1 MEVVIEL
8 GREDKNIN
16 PFIEPLGE
24 ARRGKWRRSNLP
36 LSNLADAEVAGLPSL
51 PGYKVAVD
59 LVARKIRVFDPLE
72 KDSNRPQ
79 VESAL
84 RKFFKRRLEIE
95 PEIVTT
101 DQPLATLDRWLA
113 WMHRLVEA
121 GNAKVVGGKIPDE
134 IKHRVADERNADA
147 KRAGLPEE
155 VAN

>member
-8 GREDKNIN
+8 GRDNKNIN

-36 LSNLADAEVAGLPSL
+36 VANLADAEVAGLPNL

-72 KDSNRPQ
+72 KESNRRDI
-79 VESAL
+79 ESSL

-95 PEIVTT
+95 PEQVTH
-101 DQPLATLDRWLA
+101 DQPLATLQRWLV
-113 WMHRLVEA
+113 WMHRLVEG
-121 GNAKVVGGKIPDE
+121 GNAKVVSGEIPDE
-134 IKHRVADERNADA
+134 IKHRVAEERSADA

-155 VAN
+155 VVV